1 MKKIIALAV
10 SLWLLPSTQATVSL
24 PFTDHFDYSEGRL
37 IDVSGGNWVA
47 GNNGT
52 EISVSN
58 SAALTSPSG
67 FAPASGKGVYWA
79 SSGTSRRAVLQY
91 TSVPATDGNTV
102 YASFLLNVISP
113 PSAKLIGYLDNN
125 SSSQGSPQLGIFVS
139 SGSIGIGKKSST
151 PTASASCS
159 SGATHLI
166 VVRYTFQSGNDRADL
181 WVDPSSD
188 TYGADTAPSSSANT
202 TGGSDPSSLDYF
214 QIYSPG
220 TSGSTLDFDEFRVGT
235 TWADVTSTNGA
246 TPPPVEGPT
255 NVVITAINVLVGGLN
270 DGDVELI
277 GKGGPANGNYEVE
290 TSSDVSIPYTNWL
303 PVAIHQFDSLGNFA
317 CTNGVT
323 PGTLQRFFIV
333 RVGGT
338 NSLPPTPPVILTQ
351 PQDRTNSAGT
361 TATFT
366 VGVSGSPP
374 FSYQWF
380 LNSITPL
387 SAGTNATLTLNN
399 VQTGDSGG
407 YSVLVSNSAG
417 SITSSTAQLLVTNVF
432 SAPVIL
438 TQPQS
443 HAVTVGNNTSF
454 GVVATGTQPLLYQW
468 YFNTNSPLADATNST
483 LQLNNAQFSDA
494 GDYSVTVSNSIGT
507 TDSAFATLTVN
518 TNVVL
523 NFNHVGYADYNFNLT
538 GGSGGTTVDVYQ
550 LSDMAGWYG
559 TDDNPLPNSNPAVL
573 RIHGTV
579 TLRTNG
585 DTYFGNNKTIIGVGT
600 NAHLI
605 GDIGLYGCSNII
617 IRNLEITNPQSLS
630 YGEGDAISCK
640 NGPNHIW
647 IDHCTLHDTDDGI
660 VDVTRGGDFVTVS
673 YCKFY
678 YTAPTGHEDVNLI
691 GGSDS
696 DSSTDSGK
704 LHVTFHHN
712 WWGALCRERMI
723 SCRFGRAHVFNNY
736 YNIGAA
742 DNYCNR
748 TRLYAEMLVEGNWFE
763 NVKNPWELLTTSGTT
778 GKVLAQYNN
787 VGYLDTSYNVQW
799 LNGWYSGQSLVPGTD
814 TLTPSSWNPASL
826 TDPDPSNV
834 PPYAYTL
841 DNASDVPGI
850 VTNNCGAGKGPFAP

>member
-1 MKKIIALAV
+1 MKKTLMILVVGTLFTWTARGQVFVDHFAYDPGNLGTVGSSGGWNV
-10 SLWLLPSTQATVSL
+10 SLSQVTVSSGGL
-24 PFTDHFDYSEGRL
+24 DGSVVGLAGSSGNKVTTTTTSNTGTGSYNQFSSGITAGTVYYSFLLRVNSTSGLTSSGQVITGLLRNGSASSYYQDVWLRL
-37 IDVSGGNWVA
+37 NGSNVEVGLTKLRGTVSWYGTPLSVGTVYLIVSKYQFVSGSSNDLVAMWVNPVT
-47 GNNGT
+47 GGT
-52 EISVSN
+52 DEPTADISFSTG
-58 SAALTSPSG
+58 S
-67 FAPASGKGVYWA
+67 
-79 SSGTSRRAVLQY
+79 
-91 TSVPATDGNTV
+91 DGNT
-102 YASFLLNVISP
+102 ST
-113 PSAKLIGYLDNN
+113 
-125 SSSQGSPQLGIFVS
+125 
-139 SGSIGIGKKSST
+139 GIGRIFIY
-151 PTASASCS
+151 
-159 SGATHLI
+159 GG
-166 VVRYTFQSGNDRADL
+166 VNADL
-181 WVDPSSD
+181 
-188 TYGADTAPSSSANT
+188 
-202 TGGSDPSSLDYF
+202 
-214 QIYSPG
+214 
-220 TSGSTLDFDEFRVGT
+220 DEMRVGT
-235 TWADVTSTNGA
+235 AWADVTPSSGEPPPTSTNL
-246 TPPPVEGPT
+246 
-255 NVVITAINVLVGGLN
+255 VITAINVLSGGLN
-270 DGDVELI
+270 EGDVELR
-277 GKGGPANGNYEVE
+277 GTGGPANGSYEVE
-290 TSSDVSIPYTNWL
+290 TSSDVSIPYTNWI
-303 PVAIHQFDSLGNFA
+303 PSGIHQFDSSGNFA

-338 NSLPPTPPVILTQ
+338 NNLPPSPPVIVSQ

-432 SAPVIL
+432 SAPVII

-454 GVVATGTQPLLYQW
+454 GVAATGTQPLFYQW

-483 LQLNNAQFSDA
+483 LQLNNVQVSDA
-494 GDYSVTVSNSIGT
+494 GDYSVTVSNSLGT

-538 GGSGGTTVDVYQ
+538 GGSGGPTVDVSQ

-559 TDDNPLPNSNPAVL
+559 TDDNPLPNSNPAVF

-585 DTYFGNNKTIIGVGT
+585 DTYFGNNKTFIGVGT
-600 NAHLI
+600 NAAII
-605 GDIGLYGCSNII
+605 GDFGLYGCSNII
-617 IRNLEITNPQSLS
+617 IRNLDIRNPATLS
-630 YGEGDAISCK
+630 YGEGDGISCK
-640 NGPNHIW
+640 NGANHIW
-647 IDHCTLHDTDDGI
+647 VDHCTIHDTDDGHLDI
-660 VDVTRGGDFVTVS
+660 TRGCDFVTVS
-673 YCKFY
+673 WCKFY

-712 WWGALCRERMI
+712 WYGALCRERMI
-723 SCRFGRAHVFNNY
+723 SCRFGRGHVFNNY
-736 YNIGAA
+736 YNIGAS